1 MAQKKKQA
9 MDLSLIM
16 LVQELKTINDFEI
29 ELPKDNIDAI
39 LENPQK
45 WGEEVAESFILSF
58 VPKFLK
64 AKKAGRKLATK
75 VMDLNDK

>member
-1 MAQKKKQA
+1 
-9 MDLSLIM
+9 MDLSLIK

>member
-1 MAQKKKQA
+1 MLK
-9 MDLSLIM
+9 

-29 ELPKDNIDAI
+29 DLPKDKIDAI
-39 LENPQK
+39 IQDPQK

-64 AKKAGRKLATK
+64 AKKAGKDLATK
-75 VMDLNDK
+75 LKGSDD

>member
-1 MAQKKKQA
+1 MAQKKKQQQ
-9 MDLSLIM
+9 DRYLVK

-29 ELPKDNIDAI
+29 NLPKDNINTI
-39 LENPQK
+39 LDDPQK

-58 VPKFLK
+58 IPKFIK

-75 VMDLNDK
+75 IMESNDK

>member
-1 MAQKKKQA
+1 MLK
-9 MDLSLIM
+9 

-29 ELPKDNIDAI
+29 DLPKDKIDAI
-39 LENPQK
+39 IQDPQK

-64 AKKAGRKLATK
+64 AKKAGKDVATK
-75 VMDLNDK
+75 LKGSDD

>member
-1 MAQKKKQA
+1 MLK
-9 MDLSLIM
+9 

-29 ELPKDNIDAI
+29 DLPKDKIDAI
-39 LENPQK
+39 IQDPQK

-64 AKKAGRKLATK
+64 AKKAGRELATK

>member
-1 MAQKKKQA
+1 MLK
-9 MDLSLIM
+9 

-29 ELPKDNIDAI
+29 DLPKDKIDAI
-39 LENPQK
+39 IQDPQK

-64 AKKAGRKLATK
+64 AKKAGKTLATELK
-75 VMDLNDK
+75 GSDD